1 MHNVITELS
10 TQENFVDSN
19 ELQELNSLVDH
30 CIKNNLLF
38 GRPQRPMRFYCQL
51 DMHHNGT
58 FMTPL
63 IHLLIDRARS
73 ITGIHKSPIDSK
85 LGIILSVIY
94 PGGQVEYHLDKYD
107 DKEWYSDDK
116 SDDSGYTNRR
126 LCVMLQRESHHSYD
140 PVVHTPELIRVPL
153 TVDPGTAWFF
163 NASQHMH
170 GTEVIVGNSPRVVLQ
185 IGFKCTT
192 MK

>member
-38 GRPQRPMRFYCQL
+38 GRPERPRRFYCQL
-51 DMHHNGT
+51 DFHHNKEL
-58 FMTPL
+58 MTPL

-73 ITGIHKSPIDSK
+73 ITGILEDPIDPK

-94 PGGQVEYHLDKYD
+94 PGGQVEFHCDKYN
-107 DKEWYSDDK
+107 KP
-116 SDDSGYTNRR
+116 GYTNHR
-126 LCVMLQRESHHSYD
+126 LCIMLQRESHHSYD
-140 PVVHTPELIRVPL
+140 PVVHTPRPELIRVPL

-163 NASQHMH
+163 NASEHMH
-170 GTEVIVGNSPRVVLQ
+170 GTELIVGDTPRVVLQ
-185 IGFKCTT
+185 IGFKCST
-192 MK
+192 KK

>member
-38 GRPQRPMRFYCQL
+38 GRPERPRRFYCQL

-63 IHLLIDRARS
+63 IHLLVDRARS

-94 PGGQVEYHLDKYD
+94 PGGQVEYHLDKYN
-107 DKEWYSDDK
+107 EP
-116 SDDSGYTNRR
+116 GYTNRR
-126 LCVMLQRESHHSYD
+126 LCIMLQRESHNSYD
-140 PVVHTPELIRVPL
+140 PVVHTPELIPVPL